1 MNRMTKPGAL
11 PLALCAA
18 ALAISGA
25 SLLAPVTGEQAVAQA
40 RPKASAAPRYD
51 RDVGGKIFYRIPP
64 GYKAISQDGAVVMFR
79 QAELNAREIEGFLL
93 ITPPTPLD
101 RNVRKTLEKV
111 GKAEFARQFAANV
124 SNIDKDKDS
133 SLGPAVQIKSLEKD
147 GFDAF
152 SVAASAL
159 DEDAGKT
166 RHSLYIIVYAGAD
179 VYLLMSAGFG
189 SQALLKAQQPGFTAL
204 QASLGFAATGAPP
217 PSRQAPPLPTDVQDI
232 LPAAPAQSAGQA
244 LEFKPAPAPARERQ
258 AKRGG
263 QCYTV
268 QRQMCSG
275 GIGTSMGYFCNT
287 YPETVCD

>member
-1 MNRMTKPGAL
+1 MTSVRMFPAL
-11 PLALCAA
+11 LSGLCALALSLSGIWAMLPAIGDAA
-18 ALAISGA
+18 M
-25 SLLAPVTGEQAVAQA
+25 AQA
-40 RPKASAAPRYD
+40 RPKGRAPAGPRYD

-79 QAELNAREIEGFLL
+79 QAELAAREIEGFLL

-101 RNVRKTLEKV
+101 NKVRRNLEKV
-111 GKAEFARQFAANV
+111 GKAEFARQFAANI

-133 SLGPAVQIKSLEKD
+133 SLGAAVQIRSQEKD

-166 RHSLYIIVYAGAD
+166 RHSLYIVVYAGSD

-204 QASLGFAATGAPP
+204 QASLGFAATGAQPP
-217 PSRQAPPLPTDVQDI
+217 ARQAPPLPTDVREI
-232 LPAAPAQSAGQA
+232 LPPDPPQQAARQNP
-244 LEFKPAPAPARERQ
+244 EPPPARPRSSG
-258 AKRGG
+258 KG